1 MLLILDASVVA
12 KWFKEESGSEDAL
25 KVREGFYNGVHE
37 IIVPDLL
44 LYELS
49 NALRYD
55 KKFSREEIEK
65 AINSILEMDL
75 TITIPSQELIIKSV
89 ELALDNDI
97 TVYDAIYVVLSLQMN
112 GVFITADEKL
122 YRKISKLKNCKLLSD
137 HLEF

>member
-65 AINSILEMDL
+65 AVKSILEMDL
-75 TITIPSQELIIKSV
+75 TITIPSQELITKSV
-89 ELALDNDI
+89 EAALDYEI
-97 TVYDAIYVVLSLQMN
+97 TVYDAIYIVLSLQMN
-112 GVFITADEKL
+112 GIFVTADEKL
-122 YRKISKLKNCKLLSD
+122 YRKISKLKNCKLLSG
-137 HLEF
+137 HLDF